1 MSEEW
6 VLNPVLK
13 PFDIEHEAL
22 PCAQGKTVKK
32 RGMYAENSALLSG
45 IDEAGFEREE
55 RGPRLFGEADQAE
68 V

>member
-1 MSEEW
+1 MSEDW

-13 PFDIEHEAL
+13 PFDIEHEDL

-32 RGMYAENSALLSG
+32 RGMYAENSTLLSG
-45 IDEAGFEREE
+45 VDEAGFGREE
-55 RGPRLFGEADQAE
+55 RGARLFGEVDQAE